1 MSNGKAMVLLLIA
14 GQLKKTLYQATQY
27 FPKPYVHFRG
37 NVEVESDLS
46 NYETKVGLKGAA
58 RVDTS
63 NLAAKSD

>member
-1 MSNGKAMVLLLIA
+1 MERLCTFINSWIVK
-14 GQLKKTLYQATQY
+14 KKTLYQATQY
-27 FPKPYVHFRG
+27 FPKPYVHFGG
-37 NVEVESDLS
+37 NVEVELDLS

>member
-1 MSNGKAMVLLLIA
+1 MINYI
-14 GQLKKTLYQATQY
+14 KKTLYKASQY
-27 FPKPYVHFRG
+27 FPKPYAHFGR
-37 NVEVESDLS
+37 NVEVELDLS